1 MHPSGTISLLFG
13 LALSLKHHILSASFA
28 RWREG
33 FMWKPIAVVAILS
46 AAMCGAAYAQGGVQ
60 VIARCGPVD
69 GFAYYFPAQNMA
81 SNETG
86 WQRDQISN
94 SSFMLI
100 QDRTGSFDIV
110 FTDATRRTISATS
123 NGAEIFPLRKEAGLY
138 VVLSVY
144 SGIVET
150 YMFAIDSR
158 GAGSM
163 TLSQTRHYT
172 PPLPKKVAVM
182 VAPCGG

>member
-1 MHPSGTISLLFG
+1 MRKLTAVFAGLF
-13 LALSLKHHILSASFA
+13 
-28 RWREG
+28 
-33 FMWKPIAVVAILS
+33 AVVA
-46 AAMCGAAYAQGGVQ
+46 GAAYGQGGVQ
-60 VIARCGPVD
+60 VIARCGPLD
-69 GFAYYFPAQNMA
+69 GFAYYFPGTNMA
-81 SNETG
+81 ANEAG
-86 WQRDQISN
+86 WQKDQISN
-94 SSFMLI
+94 SSFLLI
-100 QDRTGSFDIV
+100 QDRAGAFDIV

-123 NGAEIFPLRKEAGLY
+123 NGAEVIALRKEAGLY

-150 YMFAIDSR
+150 YMFAIDAR
-158 GAGSM
+158 GAGNM